1 MNRFPVWTLTDVAT
15 IAGIAFLAL
24 LFSGILGVM
33 VASALPW
40 FRGQAMNSL
49 LMDARLAGASQLLA
63 YLITFWFVYRL
74 IVRHYGIPFGEGI
87 RWRWPN
93 SSWPLYVLGGLV
105 LCLLIQGLGHV
116 LPQPRHVPLQD
127 LFRTRLS
134 AWILTVFGI
143 FVGPPAEE
151 LFFRGLLF
159 PALERK
165 MNLAWS
171 VLLTALAFTALHGF
185 QLAFG
190 WGPLVGIFIVGVV
203 LTLVRVKADSLA
215 ACVVMHMA
223 YNLATFGIVIYA
235 TQGYQHLEKITGT

>member
-24 LFSGILGVM
+24 LFSGILAVM

-63 YLITFWFVYRL
+63 YLITLWFVYRL
-74 IVRHYGIPFGEGI
+74 IVRHYGIPFAEGI
-87 RWRWPN
+87 RWRWPKN
-93 SSWPLYVLGGLV
+93 SWPLYVLGGLL
-105 LCLLIQGLGHV
+105 LCLLVQGLGHI

-127 LFRTRLS
+127 LFRTQLS

-143 FVGPPAEE
+143 FIGPPAEE

-165 MNLAWS
+165 MALAWS
-171 VLLTALAFTALHGF
+171 VFLTALAFTALHGF

-203 LTLVRVKADSLA
+203 LTLVRAKADSLA
-215 ACVVMHMA
+215 ACVAMHMA
-223 YNLATFGIVIYA
+223 YNLVTFGIVIYA
-235 TQGYQHLEKITGT
+235 TQGYRHLEKITGT

>member
-24 LFSGILGVM
+24 LFSGILAVM

-74 IVRHYGIPFGEGI
+74 IVRHYGIPFAEGI
-87 RWRWPN
+87 RWRWQN
-93 SSWPLYVLGGLV
+93 SSWPLYVLGGVV

-203 LTLVRVKADSLA
+203 LTLVRFKADSLA

-223 YNLATFGIVIYA
+223 YNLVTFGIVIYA
-235 TQGYQHLEKITGT
+235 TQGYRHLEKITGT